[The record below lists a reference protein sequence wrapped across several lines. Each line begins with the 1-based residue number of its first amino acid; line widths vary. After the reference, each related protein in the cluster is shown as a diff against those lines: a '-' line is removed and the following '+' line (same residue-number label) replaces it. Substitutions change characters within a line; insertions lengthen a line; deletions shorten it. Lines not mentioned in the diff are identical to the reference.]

1 VEIDRLVDL
10 LGLSDRKSLA
20 EIHQQRIAEA
30 IRAGRLIR
38 EGIWTESIAVGS
50 EASLREVASRN
61 KIRKK
66 LKIAGTGHGS
76 WYVRENHT
84 KYART

>member
-1 VEIDRLVDL
+1 
-10 LGLSDRKSLA
+10 
-20 EIHQQRIAEA
+20 
-30 IRAGRLIR
+30 
-38 EGIWTESIAVGS
+38 VGS
-50 EASLREVASRN
+50 EAFLREIACRN

-66 LKIAGTGHGS
+66 LKIAGTGDGS